1 LFCRAK
7 TKTAAPPALM
17 TRWAKGAPT
26 KVALGN
32 AKLLDSYL
40 GDLCRIAKSPRTDID
55 YFPGDRFYER
65 VRGVAVNK
73 VQQTQSLFKGSGPN
87 LNFVCT

>member
-1 LFCRAK
+1 MPSFWIVTLVISAGSRRV
-7 TKTAAPPALM
+7 L
-17 TRWAKGAPT
+17 APT
-26 KVALGN
+26 SIIFRAIVSN
-32 AKLLDSYL
+32 
-40 GDLCRIAKSPRTDID
+40 
-55 YFPGDRFYER
+55 ER